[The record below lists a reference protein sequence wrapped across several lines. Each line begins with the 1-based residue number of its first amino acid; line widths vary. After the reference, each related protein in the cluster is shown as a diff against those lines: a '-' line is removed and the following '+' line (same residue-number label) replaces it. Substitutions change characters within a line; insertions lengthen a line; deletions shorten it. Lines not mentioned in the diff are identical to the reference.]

1 MMGNRTSLRAW
12 FCLSLATVTGGAAWS
27 AWGLLRVTS
36 AFRNAEASGL
46 LSVARGIA
54 EANQLLIASLYVG
67 VICAVIAVFA
77 YLRAHN
83 APPVSLVLSSSFVA
97 LVPVALIWLAESLL
111 LDALPF
117 ARDGV
122 IANGTLIQRLLYVAL
137 VSGIVLSVLFLFV
150 WALRVS
156 PAVTPRR
163 TVAAVALLIAC
174 FVTAAIGLHLRNAWI
189 DDLYTRV
196 NSQRP
201 WILVR

>member
-1 MMGNRTSLRAW
+1 M
-12 FCLSLATVTGGAAWS
+12 TGGAAWS

-54 EANQLLIASLYVG
+54 EANQLLLVPLYVG
-67 VICAVIAVFA
+67 VICAVIALVA

-83 APPVSLVLSSSFVA
+83 SPQISLVLSSSFLA
-97 LVPVALIWLAESLL
+97 LVPVALVWLAESLL
-111 LDALPF
+111 LNALPS

-137 VSGIVLSVLFLFV
+137 CSGIVLAVLFLFV

-156 PAVTPRR
+156 AAPAPRR
-163 TVAAVALLIAC
+163 TIAAVALLIAC
-174 FVTAAIGLHLRNAWI
+174 LVTAAIGLHLRNAWI
-189 DDLYTRV
+189 DDLYTQV
-196 NSQRP
+196 NSRHE
-201 WILVR
+201 L

>member
-1 MMGNRTSLRAW
+1 MMTNRTSLRVW

-27 AWGLLRVTS
+27 AWGLLRITS

-54 EANQLLIASLYVG
+54 EANQLLTVPLYVG
-67 VICAVIAVFA
+67 VICAVIAVVA
-77 YLRAHN
+77 YVRAHN
-83 APPVSLVLSSSFVA
+83 GPPISLVLSSSFVA
-97 LVPVALIWLAESLL
+97 LVPVALVWLAESLL
-111 LDALPF
+111 LNALPS

-137 VSGIVLSVLFLFV
+137 GSGIVLSVLFLFV

-156 PAVTPRR
+156 PAVAPRR

-189 DDLYTRV
+189 DDLYAQV
-196 NSQRP
+196 NSRRE
-201 WILVR
+201 L

>member
-1 MMGNRTSLRAW
+1 MTNRTSLRVW

-36 AFRNAEASGL
+36 GFRNAEASGL

-54 EANQLLIASLYVG
+54 EANQLLIVPLYVG
-67 VICAVIAVFA
+67 VICAFIAVVA
-77 YLRAHN
+77 YVRAHN
-83 APPVSLVLSSSFVA
+83 APPISLVLSSSFAA
-97 LVPVALIWLAESLL
+97 LVPVALVWLAESLL
-111 LDALPF
+111 LNALPS

-137 VSGIVLSVLFLFV
+137 GSGIVLMVLFLFV
-150 WALRVS
+150 SSLRVS
-156 PAVTPRR
+156 PAVAPRR

-189 DDLYTRV
+189 DDLYAQV
-196 NSQRP
+196 NSRRS
-201 WILVR
+201 L